1 MGVVLL
7 LTKNHRRHCGRY
19 SELMTVKYLFLQ
31 IKQIQEYLNKKF
43 FSEYYEVKEDNNNSN
58 SAEVYFKNEFIGLIY
73 KDDEDGELAY
83 QFHMTILDEDL
94 LNS

>member
-1 MGVVLL
+1 MS
-7 LTKNHRRHCGRY
+7 TTMD
-19 SELMTVKYLFLQ
+19 SFE

-83 QFHMTILDEDL
+83 KFHMTILDEDL

>member
-1 MGVVLL
+1 MD
-7 LTKNHRRHCGRY
+7 
-19 SELMTVKYLFLQ
+19 SFE

-58 SAEVYFKNEFIGLIY
+58 SAEVYFKN
-73 KDDEDGELAY
+73 DEDGELAY